1 MGKSTPD
8 WVVEEGVSK
17 VKIRK
22 NIPHSQ
28 GHKHKDAK
36 AGTSSTCIRTQ
47 EMHVSWAMLVV

>member
-8 WVVEEGVSK
+8 WVVEEVSK